1 MKIGVITTSYPRW
14 PGDHAGNFVEAHVEA
29 MRELGHD
36 VEVIAA
42 APADATVP
50 VPASVPVPDRDPDPD
65 RARTRARTRARAIV
79 RISSGLFFR
88 GGAPD
93 ELESGRG
100 FVDAVSFTARL
111 TAAVM
116 RRARHWDL
124 AIAHWLAPSALA
136 AIPTRVPLLAI
147 AHGGDVHTL
156 ARLHLLKPAIALLR
170 VRGARLAFVSA
181 DLRVRADAPDALVQ
195 PMGIDV
201 DHFARLP
208 RKPDGSILML
218 TRLVPIKGIDLA
230 IAACRGRRLVIA
242 GDGPATYAH
251 GPNVTFLGAV
261 DPARR
266 DELLSTASLV
276 VIPSRV
282 LANGRSEGTP
292 LVALEALAA
301 GVPVI
306 ASRTGGLADLPV
318 VHVPPD
324 DPDALAA
331 AIDRV
336 VAAPPGRVDM
346 SAFAWP
352 VVAERL
358 LTHARV
364 RTRVMDFAP

>member
-14 PGDHAGNFVEAHVEA
+14 PGDSAGNFVEAHVRA
-29 MRELGHD
+29 MRDLGHE

-42 APADATVP
+42 APANADVQIPNA
-50 VPASVPVPDRDPDPD
+50 
-65 RARTRARTRARAIV
+65 
-79 RISSGLFFR
+79 LFFR

-93 ELESGRG
+93 LLERGRG
-100 FVDAVSFTARL
+100 MLAAIAFTARL
-111 TAAVM
+111 TAAVVA
-116 RRARHWDL
+116 RARHWDL

-136 AIPTRVPLLAI
+136 ALPTRVPLLAI

-156 ARLHLLKPAIALLR
+156 ARLHLVKPVIAMLR
-170 VRGARLAFVSA
+170 ARGARLSFVSS
-181 DLRVRADAPDALVQ
+181 DLRALANAPDALVQ
-195 PMGIDV
+195 PMGVDV

-208 RKPDGSILML
+208 RRPNGSIVML

-230 IAACRGRRLVIA
+230 IEAARDHRLVIA
-242 GDGPATYAH
+242 GDGPESYAH
-251 GPNVTFLGAV
+251 GSNVTFLGAV

-276 VIPSRV
+276 IIPSRV

-318 VHVPPD
+318 THVPPD
-324 DPDALAA
+324 DPAALAA
-331 AIDRV
+331 AIERSFSS
-336 VAAPPGRVDM
+336 PPPPRVDM
-346 SAFAWP
+346 THYAWP
-352 VVAERL
+352 AVTKRL

-364 RTRVMDFAP
+364 RTRVTNCAP